1 MSEYLHDVF
10 VFNNEIRPRQDFN
23 EHFLT
28 AGRSF
33 YEVLRLVGNCCM
45 FLEDHLERL
54 ENSMKLFGIG
64 YKLNNGEIA
73 ETISKFI
80 SSSGVSL
87 GNIKIVLNFDEAGRK
102 RPDIIIYFVKH
113 RYPSDIQYRLGVDT
127 SLLAVERIIPNAKFI
142 NNVVID
148 AVNRE
153 FVSNN
158 IYETLLVNNEGY
170 ITEGSKS
177 NIFFIKEDTI
187 YTPPLN
193 KVLPGITR
201 KYVLNICNKQNIN
214 IINQDIS
221 IDNLSNYTT
230 VFLSGTSA
238 KILPVKKINDF
249 LFKVDNNILRQIM
262 KSYDEEIIKY
272 CKAGFL

>member
-1 MSEYLHDVF
+1 MSECLHDVF
-10 VFNNEIRPRQDFN
+10 VFNNEIRSRQDFN
-23 EHFLT
+23 ESFLT

-33 YEVLRLVGNCCM
+33 YEVLRLAGNCCL
-45 FLEDHLERL
+45 FLDDHIERL
-54 ENSMKLFGIG
+54 ENSINLFGIG
-64 YKLNNGEIA
+64 YKLNNGDIA
-73 ETISKFI
+73 EKISKFI
-80 SSSGVSL
+80 SSAGVSL

-113 RYPSDIQYRLGVDT
+113 RYPSDAQYRLGVNA

-142 NNVVID
+142 NNAVID

-153 FVSNN
+153 FIGKN

-201 KYVLNICNKQNIN
+201 KYVFNICNKQNIK
-214 IINQDIS
+214 IIEQDIS
-221 IDNLSNYTT
+221 IDNLNNYTT

-249 LFKVDNNILRQIM
+249 FFKVNNNILKRIM
-262 KSYDEEIIKY
+262 KSYNEEIIKY

>member
-1 MSEYLHDVF
+1 MSECLHDVF
-10 VFNNEIRPRQDFN
+10 VFNNEIRRQQDFN
-23 EHFLT
+23 GHHLT

-33 YEVLRLVGNCCM
+33 YEVLRLEGNCCL

-54 ENSMKLFGIG
+54 ENSLKLLGIS
-64 YKLNNGEIA
+64 YDLDHGEIA
-73 ETISKFI
+73 DKISKLI
-80 SSSGVSL
+80 SLAGVST
-87 GNIKIVLNFDEAGRK
+87 GNIKIILNFDEAKGK
-102 RPDIIIYFVKH
+102 HPDTLLYFVRY
-113 RYPSDIQYRLGVDT
+113 RYPSDDQYRFGVEA
-127 SLLAVERIIPNAKFI
+127 SLLTVERIIPNAKFI

-148 AVNRE
+148 AVKRE
-153 FVSNN
+153 FDNKD

-177 NIFFIKEDTI
+177 NVFFIKEDKI

-201 KYVLNICNKQNIN
+201 KYVFNVCNKQNIK
-214 IINQDIS
+214 IIDQDIS
-221 IDNLSNYTT
+221 IDNLNKYTT

-238 KILPVKKINDF
+238 KILPVKKINDVF
-249 LFKVDNNILRQIM
+249 FQVNNNMLRQII

-272 CKAGFL
+272 CKD